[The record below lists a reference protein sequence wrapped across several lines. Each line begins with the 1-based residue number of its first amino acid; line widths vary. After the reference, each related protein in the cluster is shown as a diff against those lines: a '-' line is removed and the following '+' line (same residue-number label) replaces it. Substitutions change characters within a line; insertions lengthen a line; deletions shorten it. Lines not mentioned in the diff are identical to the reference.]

1 MTILI
6 KNISLLYGKDLTF
19 IDHGFININNQGI
32 ILDVGSIDKYSF
44 TDENKATQVFDGEGF
59 LVIPGLINAHTHIAD
74 SIGKDISMD
83 FKFEEQIHPGAEQHA
98 VPEALHHHRLFQDLA
113 DRLFLFGGFRDSHG
127 KRGGVNDG
135 RP

>member
-19 IDHGFININNQGI
+19 IDQGFININNQGI

-83 FKFEEQIHPGAEQHA
+83 LNLKSKFIQFMELKE
-98 VPEALHHHRLFQDLA
+98 RY
-113 DRLFLFGGFRDSHG
+113 
-127 KRGGVNDG
+127 
-135 RP
+135 